1 MKITPPKAYSEDHL
15 KILYDELPEG
25 SYLKEFIKTSKFV
38 NKALFN
44 LILKHS
50 HSMKYNSHTKNLIRS
65 LRVVMYTVSLNEIP
79 LWLNEPDPELQAVI
93 KWRLSIVG

>member
-25 SYLKEFIKTSKFV
+25 SYLKEFIKTSKFN
-38 NKALFN
+38 NKELFN
-44 LILKHS
+44 LIVKLS
-50 HSMKYNSHTKNLIRS
+50 HSKKYSSHTKNLIRS
-65 LRVVMYTVSLNEIP
+65 LRVVIFTICLTELP
-79 LWLNEPDPELQAVI
+79 LWLNEENLELQAVI